1 MTPPA
6 ITRLA
11 RFMYDRQA
19 DSYDADPAMRELA
32 WADLDIRRFWIVEAT
47 AVIHFL
53 AGLELTEVV
62 P

>member
-1 MTPPA
+1 MIPPA
-6 ITRLA
+6 ITQLA
-11 RFMYDRQA
+11 RFLYDRQA

-32 WADLDIRRFWIVEAT
+32 WADLQIRRFWIDEAT

-53 AGLELTEVV
+53 AALELSEVA